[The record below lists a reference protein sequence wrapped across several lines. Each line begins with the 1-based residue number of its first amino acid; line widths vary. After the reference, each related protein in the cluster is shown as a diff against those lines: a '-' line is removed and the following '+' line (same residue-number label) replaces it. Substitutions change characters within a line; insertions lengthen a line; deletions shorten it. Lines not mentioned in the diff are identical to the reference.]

1 MLIMGENNT
10 KILIIDDEDVV
21 LDSCTQ
27 ILESGDYQI
36 ATARNGSIGLK
47 LVEEFQPDLVY
58 VDLKMPG
65 ISGFEVLEK
74 INDIDPTII
83 TIVITGYATVSS
95 AVEAMKKGSDDFLPK
110 PFTPDELR
118 LITQRGIDK
127 RRLVLETIALR
138 REKEMLKDHFAAI
151 VSHELKSPL
160 GAVQQNL
167 YVLTDELSGTLTEDQ
182 RSRFNHIR
190 TRIDDLMKLI
200 HTWLRV
206 ISTDDIK
213 NIREEF
219 APISIQAIITKAI
232 ENVQTHATRKD
243 IEIIPSVDP
252 NLGLVNGDKGTLVE
266 ALVNILGNAIK
277 FSRVKSQIFVKA
289 EEQEGN
295 VLISITDTG
304 VGISKEDLPLIFH
317 DFYMGK
323 SGLVAEGGS
332 GLGLAI
338 TRRII
343 EAHAGSITVESEL
356 GKGSTFTIH
365 LPVQKTELPTHLDL
379 ETDILAHP

>member
-1 MLIMGENNT
+1 MGENNT
-10 KILIIDDEDVV
+10 KILIIDDEEVV

-36 ATARNGSIGLK
+36 STARNGTNGLK

-74 INDIDPTII
+74 INEIDPTII
-83 TIVITGYATVSS
+83 AIVITGYATVSS
-95 AVEAMKKGSDDFLPK
+95 AVEAMKKGADDFLPK

-127 RRLVLETIALR
+127 RKLVLETITLR

-167 YVLTDELSGTLTEDQ
+167 YVLTDELSDKLTEDQ
-182 RSRFNHIR
+182 QGRFDHIR

-213 NIREEF
+213 NIQEDF
-219 APISIQAIITKAI
+219 VPISIPTIIQTAI
-232 ENVQTHATRKD
+232 ENVQPHATRKD
-243 IEIIPSVDP
+243 IEIIPSIETD
-252 NLGLVNGDKGTLVE
+252 LGFVNGDKGTLVE
-266 ALVNILGNAIK
+266 ALVNIIGNAIK
-277 FSRVKSQIFVKA
+277 FSRVKSEINVEAVK
-289 EEQEGN
+289 QGDN
-295 VLISITDTG
+295 ILISIIDTG

-323 SGLVAEGGS
+323 SGLVAESGS

-343 EAHAGSITVESEL
+343 EAHDGSITVESEL
-356 GKGSTFTIH
+356 GKGSTFKIL
-365 LPVQKTELPTHLDL
+365 LPIQKENLPTHLDL
-379 ETDILAHP
+379 KPDILAQP